1 MLPFLVV
8 IETATGKA
16 LRSGRTTFETDG
28 SFDPD
33 TESTV
38 EIAISGH
45 PLIGPGEED
54 WFWNE
59 STGAFGPQVHTVVLT
74 ASSYQAA
81 ASAVNSIDDG
91 VLWGVSVASAE
102 RDSATVTFTTTS
114 PDELTAEALSR
125 GWTA

>member
-74 ASSYQAA
+74 ATSYQAA
-81 ASAVNSIDDG
+81 ASAVSAAGDG
-91 VLWGVSVASAE
+91 TLWDVSVVSAE
-102 RDSATVTFTTTS
+102 RDSATVTFTTID
-114 PDELTAEALSR
+114 PDALIEEALSR
-125 GWTA
+125 GWTQ